1 LIEVETDADSRRE
14 PSLASLRHFDSLE
27 QRFRD
32 VKPADIDEREE
43 GEILSLIRLVL
54 QPDVATR
61 ASATQLLQQAWLQG

>member
-1 LIEVETDADSRRE
+1 LIEVETDADSRGE

-43 GEILSLIRLVL
+43 GEILSLIRLAL
-54 QPDVATR
+54 QRDVATR